1 MGLLMLGKGQTQEI
15 YGLIKINGLMRFMGL
30 LILRGKLKSEDSL
43 DLMVFRAIYGL
54 INFVGPLSEFSQTK
68 GEGGKGKEKGPEIYR
83 CCTTLSI
90 VELPL
95 ARYGH
100 NCSFLACSGQTLC
113 IGSFWPS
120 FCIAI
125 TIVDIPLTITS

>member
-1 MGLLMLGKGQTQEI
+1 MGSLKLMVSLNLWVLLNLWE
-15 YGLIKINGLMRFMGL
+15 FMGFCGAFSGFSL
-30 LILRGKLKSEDSL
+30 SKLKSEDSL

>member
-1 MGLLMLGKGQTQEI
+1 MGSLKLMVSLNLWVLLNLWE
-15 YGLIKINGLMRFMGL
+15 FMGFCGASSGFSL
-30 LILRGKLKSEDSL
+30 SKLKSEDSL